1 MKLKKIKVSSILKSK
16 IRNRLIKKLNR
27 VSYAKKYIKS
37 ESLRLKTGWETRKIK
52 EHRLSLFDL
61 MAMYYTSTKYL
72 ILSVLLLI
80 PTLIIL
86 AEHQFSWYWLL
97 QISPLEFVCIF
108 TIVRFFLYIK
118 DTTSFKLWAEDMK
131 KNPDHATIYAG
142 APGMGKTFTA
152 VFATYYMA
160 IGSWI
165 KLQWE
170 FFKLLHKAQALNLKP
185 EDLTDK
191 DKEVYDAYQYMIT
204 HKGIP
209 CLGTNIEIYSKRYKR
224 YSYKIGPAYLKQ
236 LRRAPYR
243 FVGLY
248 DEIGTVFNFELSND
262 KADKQRGLSTSDYAR
277 FCRQFTEMRF
287 IGTEQNGCNMYKG
300 IRNVVARYR
309 EYTEFTTIFKPKF
322 LTWIF
327 DTLQAHFIKNMSMQ
341 ASKRWGGFMAKFEE
355 FLSKTGYVRV
365 RYRDMGHNDTP
376 IEDKSGKGV
385 LYFPCCSEFEYDTR
399 AFRFAYEVRNMPL
412 KLEVFDGQGLT
423 PKEAQAFLRANYPKV
438 KEEEKKVA

>member
-1 MKLKKIKVSSILKSK
+1 MKLKKRKISFLKIENITDKKTKFKVLSNTSRFK
-16 IRNRLIKKLNR
+16 NFNN
-27 VSYAKKYIKS
+27 
-37 ESLRLKTGWETRKIK
+37 LRIKTGWETKII
-52 EHRLSLFDL
+52 ETYRLPLFDL
-61 MAMYYTSTKYL
+61 MAIYYTAVKYL

-80 PTLIIL
+80 PTFVIL
-86 AEHQFSWYWLL
+86 AEHSFSWYSLL
-97 QISPLEFVCIF
+97 QFSPLEFVCIF
-108 TIVRFFLYIK
+108 TIVKFFLYLK
-118 DTTSFKLWAEDMK
+118 DTTSFKLWAEDIK

-142 APGMGKTFTA
+142 APGTGKTFTA

-170 FFKLLHKAQALNLKP
+170 FFKLLHKAQKLHLRP
-185 EDLTDK
+185 EDLQDK
-191 DKEVYDAYQYMIT
+191 DKEVYDAYQYMIN

-209 CLGTNIEIYSKRYKR
+209 CLGTNIEVYSKKYKR

-341 ASKRWGGFMAKFEE
+341 ASKRW
-355 FLSKTGYVRV
+355 V
-365 RYRDMGHNDTP
+365 
-376 IEDKSGKGV
+376 
-385 LYFPCCSEFEYDTR
+385 
-399 AFRFAYEVRNMPL
+399 
-412 KLEVFDGQGLT
+412 
-423 PKEAQAFLRANYPKV
+423 
-438 KEEEKKVA
+438 